1 MLIGTM
7 KQETQSMVSRA
18 VVNGWDQGDWLL
30 LVVSD
35 HQRLIGGHIKKEGGV
50 GVGVGGRGR
59 QRGARRGN
67 NNNNNRE
74 ATSKKNYE
82 GLAGNRTRASRT
94 LSENFTT

>member
-35 HQRLIGGHIKKEGGV
+35 HQRLIGWHIKKEGGV
-50 GVGVGGRGR
+50 GAGLGGEADREERGGATTTTTTER
-59 QRGARRGN
+59 QQAKRIM
-67 NNNNNRE
+67 
-74 ATSKKNYE
+74 
-82 GLAGNRTRASRT
+82 RA
-94 LSENFTT
+94 